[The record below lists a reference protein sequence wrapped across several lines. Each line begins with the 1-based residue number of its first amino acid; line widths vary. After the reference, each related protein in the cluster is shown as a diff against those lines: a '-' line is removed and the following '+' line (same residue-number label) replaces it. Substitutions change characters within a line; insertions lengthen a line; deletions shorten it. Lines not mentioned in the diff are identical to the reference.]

1 MISEANHYTTFIK
14 FARQLGDPE
23 KVNQRWEE
31 WLEYEAKIIQSYGKR
46 NHPRL
51 INGKR
56 GINYYIG
63 LCFRSLLQGLV
74 ILGYIGATIG
84 LIWYLVSSIDNIIPS
99 ISERFPGLVFI
110 SVIVITALVG
120 FIGTKF
126 LLGILV
132 DAMDNLLE
140 HTPGIKYIYSSLKDV
155 MSSFVGDKRNSV
167 IRYG

>member
-1 MISEANHYTTFIK
+1 M
-14 FARQLGDPE
+14 
-23 KVNQRWEE
+23 
-31 WLEYEAKIIQSYGKR
+31 
-46 NHPRL
+46 
-51 INGKR
+51 
-56 GINYYIG
+56 
-63 LCFRSLLQGLV
+63 
-74 ILGYIGATIG
+74 ILGPIGATIG

-126 LLGILV
+126 LLGRILV

-155 MSSFVGDKRNSV
+155 MSSFVGDKKE
-167 IRYG
+167 IQ